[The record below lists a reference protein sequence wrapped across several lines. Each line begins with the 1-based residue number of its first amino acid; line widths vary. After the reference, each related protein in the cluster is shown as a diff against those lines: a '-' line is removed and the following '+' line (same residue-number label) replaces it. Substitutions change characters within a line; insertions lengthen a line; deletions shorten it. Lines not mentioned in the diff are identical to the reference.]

1 MDFGRIRR
9 DVSHSFEVA
18 VTEEW
23 RLALGAGS
31 ALLAYSFWVGI
42 TGAGIREL
50 AKIVGISTAMD
61 PWTGQTTGLA
71 ALLIFLWI
79 LLPAG
84 ALVYFLHK
92 QLTNIRGNLEQYYRI
107 GHPPAL
113 LLPPLILVAAGAGAV
128 VGLGEARLPALLVIL
143 LGGVYLHARTIT
155 YAYRV
160 FSLSLPR
167 LLIAS
172 FAPTALLVVTTVL
185 VEAATAVGRDSFV
198 NDAATGLGEAIGSQ
212 QIPDLITGSTTV
224 GDWTMSTLL
233 AAAIAAPLALCGIY
247 VAIQFLFGLLVRA
260 LAREVPRSEL
270 RTGQRYPA
278 FAQPTTANEPSMS
291 PTTTD
296 STSTATTTST
306 TGGTATPTTDSPSTQ
321 PSTAESTQSGT
332 SSEGVAAA
340 GSSDTTDTTDEGEV
354 DDVSHTR
361 VFTPSTDEEQTTI
374 AGGNEAEECPFCEAT
389 VDPAASE
396 CDSCGARL

>member
-9 DVSHSFEVA
+9 DVSHSFKIT

-42 TGAGIREL
+42 TGAGVREL
-50 AKIVGISTAMD
+50 ANIVGISTEMD

-71 ALLIFLWI
+71 VLLILLWI

-107 GHPPAL
+107 GHPPGL
-113 LLPPLILVAAGAGAV
+113 LLPPLLLIAAGAGAV
-128 VGLGEARLPALLVIL
+128 AGLGEARLPALLVIL
-143 LGGVYLHARTIT
+143 LGAVYLHARTIT

-167 LLIAS
+167 LLLIS

-185 VEAATAVGRDSFV
+185 VEAGSAVGRDSFV
-198 NDAATGLGEAIGSQ
+198 NDAATGFGEAMGIQ
-212 QIPDLITGSTTV
+212 LFPDIVTGSTTV

-233 AAAIAAPLALCGIY
+233 ATAIAAPLVLCAIY
-247 VAIQFLFGLLVRA
+247 VGIQFLFGVVVRA

-278 FAQPTTANEPSMS
+278 FAQPTTANEPSVS
-291 PTTTD
+291 PATTD
-296 STSTATTTST
+296 NASTATT
-306 TGGTATPTTDSPSTQ
+306 TGGTATTTTDSPSSQ
-321 PSTAESTQSGT
+321 SSTAESTSSET
-332 SSEGVAAA
+332 SSDEMAAA
-340 GSSDTTDTTDEGEV
+340 GGSDATDSTDESEV

-374 AGGNEAEECPFCEAT
+374 AGGDDSTECPFCEAS
-389 VDPAASE
+389 VDPNASE